1 MALWSYLLPPR
12 RYEVAARASLGRLGS
27 APRLSP
33 ALRAISD
40 PSEHLYR
47 EVKVQFMPIPDMLN
61 LASITNS
68 DSLRST
74 SLPLRPKGLLEPL
87 SLTW

>member
-1 MALWSYLLPPR
+1 MKLDTLAKRRFAMALWSYLLPPR

-40 PSEHLYR
+40 PSEHLYSYCFIR
-47 EVKVQFMPIPDMLN
+47 
-61 LASITNS
+61 AY
-68 DSLRST
+68 
-74 SLPLRPKGLLEPL
+74 RPKDPMHAN
-87 SLTW
+87 S